1 MIIQNN
7 FSLNLDAQTAID
19 MIMEPVIQ
27 DPSIA
32 ESFMIFPKLYAG
44 EVKLGLI
51 KQMEKIVTTATACA
65 PTYKGSLDITERTI
79 TPKKLQFGV
88 KVCYDEFQ
96 YTQYDSLA
104 SIKAQGGK
112 TYSDEFTNLLTGQLK
127 TALSLDID
135 RLAWWGN
142 VTSPDADY
150 SLVNGVWS
158 YIPNLVATSQ
168 IGQYVNTGSGGAITA
183 TAAYNFLQDV
193 VLNAPAVLRQFA
205 PSEKRIH
212 IAGAMW
218 IKILRYLQDNAISNG
233 FINVFNQPLPGNIAA
248 TFMGIPVVVQ
258 DRWDTI
264 LGADFGLVE
273 QHRILYTVKNN
284 LVVGTDLRMNAAGS
298 QAFVKVF
305 EDPNT
310 DELKMRGNFAFDTNY
325 ALPQLISVGY

>member
-7 FSLNLDAQTAID
+7 GVLSLDAQTSID
-19 MIMEPVIQ
+19 LIMEPVIQ

-44 EVKLGLI
+44 EVKLALI
-51 KQMEKIVTTATACA
+51 KQMEKIVTAATACA
-65 PTYKGSLDITERTI
+65 PTYKGAVDITERTI

-88 KVCYDEFQ
+88 KICYDEFQ
-96 YTQYDSLA
+96 YTQYDNLA
-104 SIKAQGGK
+104 SIKAQGGA
-112 TYSDEFTNLLTGQLK
+112 TYSQELVNLLTGQIK
-127 TALSLDID
+127 TALSLDVD
-135 RLAWWGN
+135 RLAWWGD
-142 VTSPDADY
+142 VTSTDADY
-150 SLVNGVWS
+150 SLVNGIWS

-168 IGQYVNTGSGGAITA
+168 VGQYVNTGSGGAITNA
-183 TAAYNFLQDV
+183 AAYNFLQDV

-205 PSEKRIH
+205 PAEKRIH
-212 IAGAMW
+212 IAGSMW

-233 FINVFNQPLPGNIAA
+233 YINVFAQPLPGNIAGS
-248 TFMGIPVVVQ
+248 FMGIPVVVQ
-258 DRWDTI
+258 DRWDSV
-264 LGADFGLVE
+264 LAADFGLSE

-298 QAFVKVF
+298 QAFVKIY

-325 ALPQLISVGY
+325 ALPQLISVAY